1 MSGLSVSFGGAPW
14 ERAVITDSFHY
25 YGDPTIRL
33 HFQERYD
40 PNDLG
45 LVACCMLVAAE
56 VAGRWCSAR
65 GIPVPYRVT
74 PLNPEMDPAEYFTN
88 VYLPARDESGDVP
101 LDIKMGYVRQIPSVQ
116 HSTTPGRHVALGMDM
131 VARCTSPLRRF
142 ADLLIHWQIEAALLE
157 EHRLGHSLVGNT
169 RDDFLPFSRAR
180 IDALL
185 PRIAHREK
193 LIAKTEGYSQR
204 SWAINFLV
212 RAWYFKEIELP
223 PLTMSVRS
231 VNPDSRLCGG
241 VVEELLLGVQM
252 YIPIGMDPEEI
263 KIEDKFEVKIIELD
277 HWGLCIYTELVRR
290 IES

>member
-1 MSGLSVSFGGAPW
+1 
-14 ERAVITDSFHY
+14 
-25 YGDPTIRL
+25 
-33 HFQERYD
+33 
-40 PNDLG
+40 
-45 LVACCMLVAAE
+45 
-56 VAGRWCSAR
+56 
-65 GIPVPYRVT
+65 
-74 PLNPEMDPAEYFTN
+74 
-88 VYLPARDESGDVP
+88 
-101 LDIKMGYVRQIPSVQ
+101 
-116 HSTTPGRHVALGMDM
+116 
-131 VARCTSPLRRF
+131 
-142 ADLLIHWQIEAALLE
+142 
-157 EHRLGHSLVGNT
+157 VGNT

-193 LIAKTEGYSQR
+193 LIAKTEDHSQR
-204 SWAINFLV
+204 AWAINFLV
-212 RAWYFKEIELP
+212 RAWYFKELELP

-277 HWGLCIYTELVRR
+277 HWGLGIYTELVRR